1 MRPSHPRCGQSLADA
16 PSRRYVLRRP
26 TSRRRRNSGAASVR
40 VQSGAAGRNMWN
52 VELVNDDQI
61 IPPDRI
67 SMRSPIDWRCIE
79 DHHKVFA
86 G

>member
-1 MRPSHPRCGQSLADA
+1 
-16 PSRRYVLRRP
+16 
-26 TSRRRRNSGAASVR
+26 
-40 VQSGAAGRNMWN
+40 MWN